1 MRTMTEHDIGRF
13 AYLALLLL
21 AVAGWVI
28 AEHRRNLGAILRQG
42 LGWGFIFLAAIAAYG
57 LWGEI
62 RTQVAPRQAVFDGG
76 ARIEVPRAPDGHYF
90 VTLAVGG
97 TPVRFMVDTG
107 ATSTALAGRDADR
120 LRIDRTQLAFTGQAR
135 TANGM
140 IRTARVTLRDVTLD
154 GVPQGNVAAWVGDGP
169 LDVSLLGMDFL
180 GRFSRI
186 EIAGDRLILTR

>member
-1 MRTMTEHDIGRF
+1 MRHMTEHDIGRF

-28 AEHRRNLGAILRQG
+28 AENRRNLGALLRQG

-62 RTQVAPRQAVFDGG
+62 RTQVAPRQAVFDAG

-90 VTLAVGG
+90 LTLEVGG

-107 ATSTALAGRDADR
+107 ATVTALSARDSKR
-120 LRIDRTQLAFTGQAR
+120 LGIDRRTLAFTGQAR
-135 TANGM
+135 TANGV
-140 IRTARVTLRDVTLD
+140 IRTAPVTLRDVTLD
-154 GVPQGNVAAWVGDGP
+154 GIPMGTMAAWVGDGP

-180 GRFSRI
+180 GRFARI

>member
-1 MRTMTEHDIGRF
+1 MRRMTDHDIGRF

-21 AVAGWVI
+21 AIAGWVI
-28 AEHRRNLGAILRQG
+28 AENRRNLGAILRLG

-62 RTQVAPRQAVFDGG
+62 RTQVAPRQAVFDAGT
-76 ARIEVPRAPDGHYF
+76 RIEVPRAPDGHYF

-107 ATSTALAGRDADR
+107 ATSTALSGRDADR
-120 LRIDRTQLAFTGQAR
+120 LGIDQATLVWTGQAR
-135 TANGM
+135 TANGV
-140 IRTARVTLRDVTLD
+140 IRTARVTLRAVTLD
-154 GVPQGNVAAWVGDGP
+154 GIPQGDIAAWVGDGA

-180 GRFSRI
+180 GRFARV
-186 EIAGDRLILTR
+186 EIAGDRLVLTR